1 MMANGCEITL
11 WAIETSKLEVII
23 MRLLR
28 NEPFGRN
35 PSHCMKVIAPSN
47 QIVKADIKFP
57 ENAIPQVSRIP
68 FAMIKQHMTW
78 GNDLSRGLD
87 FVWGSCH
94 IVSNPI
100 ANGKM
105 ETGVFEQMACWSCY
119 LSVEMARLPIAWVG
133 G

>member
-1 MMANGCEITL
+1 
-11 WAIETSKLEVII
+11 

-57 ENAIPQVSRIP
+57 ENAIPQISRIP

-87 FVWGSCH
+87 FV
-94 IVSNPI
+94 
-100 ANGKM
+100 
-105 ETGVFEQMACWSCY
+105 
-119 LSVEMARLPIAWVG
+119 L
-133 G
+133 